1 MACASRSFFSVKSYE
16 DHRVTM
22 AGLWNE
28 EIKRTAELGL
38 DVLHRLMAQA
48 SKFSKKNSILN
59 TVRKG
64 EMAKVSR
71 KLSRRCCTRGTQSI
85 SRVSGNSTQWPWD

>member
-1 MACASRSFFSVKSYE
+1 
-16 DHRVTM
+16 M

-28 EIKRTAELGL
+28 EMKRTAELGL

-59 TVRKG
+59 TVRRG

-71 KLSRRCCTRGTQSI
+71 S
-85 SRVSGNSTQWPWD
+85 